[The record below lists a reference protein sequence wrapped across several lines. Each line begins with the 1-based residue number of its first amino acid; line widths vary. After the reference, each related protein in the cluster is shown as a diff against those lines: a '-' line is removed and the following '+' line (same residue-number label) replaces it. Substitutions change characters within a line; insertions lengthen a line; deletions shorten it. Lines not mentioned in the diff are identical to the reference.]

1 MLLGLAL
8 YSAVAIDVF
17 DPNSAHLLQP
27 LDTAVHQA
35 ALSIDPMVR
44 KQVFGGVVSNGF
56 IMAAAVG
63 WIFTTATAMSRY
75 NPLGWAACGLG
86 WALWLFGGGPIQH
99 DPLLMELTKAAFGR
113 ERPSPIHRTASFP
126 SGHTTAVVLLVGALL
141 FVLLP
146 AVYGNAK
153 RREAGQEGQGG
164 SEVGGEGGAA
174 QQPGG
179 FFGALYGAQNS
190 WALWGLTTATTIT
203 GRVLVDAHWLSDTLG
218 GAGLGLAMVSGLAMA
233 TDRIAKGSSGA
244 GGGSDGSSSAR

>member
-1 MLLGLAL
+1 MGSFSLF
-8 YSAVAIDVF
+8 SQTVHPRSHTVACG
-17 DPNSAHLLQP
+17 PQTHLTPIPEL
-27 LDTAVHQA
+27 THA
-35 ALSIDPMVR
+35 ALP
-44 KQVFGGVVSNGF
+44 Q
-56 IMAAAVG
+56 
-63 WIFTTATAMSRY
+63 SRY

-179 FFGALYGAQNS
+179 FFGALYGAQV
-190 WALWGLTTATTIT
+190 GLTRRAYE
-203 GRVLVDAHWLSDTLG
+203 
-218 GAGLGLAMVSGLAMA
+218 
-233 TDRIAKGSSGA
+233 
-244 GGGSDGSSSAR
+244 